1 MYGKSYFDPSE
12 KKSIRQFVT
21 NDDGTYPSKS
31 PFGMFE
37 ELYIPND
44 LGYVISRANA
54 YENGQLD
61 EEFVQQN

>member
-1 MYGKSYFDPSE
+1 
-12 KKSIRQFVT
+12 
-21 NDDGTYPSKS
+21 
-31 PFGMFE
+31 MFE